1 MNRII
6 PILSLLAVAAS
17 CGETADNTCTQE
29 KNRECMLEHGQFCE
43 AGECVDPWSYGSPQW
58 SRCESDPHATAES
71 LHDKMVYF
79 EDIARR
85 LHIHPQLKWIAS
97 VSLPADPP
105 PDEQTATWQDVEV
118 WHSGENDGLFSGLY
132 LAAEAFRYGATRDP
146 EALEAINLLLE
157 GEKNRM
163 DITGVDGIFTRQM
176 IPPGVDGIACPA
188 DPAEYIP
195 DVEKDDNQWVRVES
209 SGCVATYDGAL
220 WVESGHCGLDDFAG
234 WCWLDN
240 VSKDEYAGHMFALG
254 VLYKLVDDPQV
265 QATVKDLLAKVGNH
279 LVDTRMQFTDW
290 DGRVT
295 EHGRLWA
302 MALDD
307 FPGFNAAMAL
317 AFIKMSAV
325 ATGEVKLDDWYH
337 DCLLQEGG
345 ELDCI
350 QQALETPQPYTEHLV
365 NAGMYVGQGSCTSN
379 WNNHSMHM
387 ASLHNLIWYERDPDL
402 RTEYQNSLELDVFN
416 PPDTPRALI
425 THHNAWYDFIYAAHK
440 HLGPESSGPAYAV
453 VEDAVCMLRQ
463 FPASKMP
470 VDLTCPPETCVL
482 SNCTNRFGNPI
493 IENAREVHERCIR
506 GFLWWTWPYSP
517 DDCTAQPQ
525 KILSPTDYL
534 LAYWMGRYY
543 GFITEGM

>member
-1 MNRII
+1 M
-6 PILSLLAVAAS
+6 LLVLAVSAS
-17 CGETADNTCTQE
+17 CGESDEARTCSE
-29 KNRECMLEHGQFCE
+29 KKNRECMLEYGQFCE
-43 AGECVDPWSYGSPQW
+43 QGKCVDPWEFGSPQW
-58 SRCESDPHATAES
+58 SRCENDLHATPES

-85 LHIHPQLKWIAS
+85 LHIHPELKWIAS
-97 VSLPADPP
+97 VYLPTSPP
-105 PDEQTATWQDVEV
+105 VDEKTATWQDVEA

-132 LAAEAFRYGATRDP
+132 MAAEAFRWAATNDAG
-146 EALEAINLLLE
+146 ALETIKLLLE

-176 IPPGVDGIACPA
+176 IPPGIDGIACPA

-195 DVEKDDNQWVRVES
+195 DVEKDDNQWVRVEQ
-209 SGCVATYDGAL
+209 SGCVATYNAGA
-220 WVESGHCGLDDFAG
+220 WVESAHCGLEAFAG

-254 VLYKLVDDPQV
+254 VIVKLVDDPEV
-265 QATVKDLLAKVGNH
+265 QSTAKDLLSRVGNH

-317 AFIKMSAV
+317 AFIKMTAA
-325 ATGEVKLDDWYH
+325 ATGEQKLHDWYH
-337 DCLLQEGG
+337 DCLLQAGG
-345 ELDCI
+345 QLDCI
-350 QQALETPQPYTEHLV
+350 QQALETPRPYTEHLS
-365 NAGMYVGQGSCTSN
+365 NAGMYVGEGSCVSN
-379 WNNHSMHM
+379 WNNHSMHLT
-387 ASLHNLIWYERDPDL
+387 SLHNLIWYELDPDL
-402 RTEYQNSLELDVFN
+402 RTAYQDSLETDVFN

-425 THHNAWYDFIYAAHK
+425 THHNSWYDFIYAAHK
-440 HLGPESSGPAYAV
+440 HLGPESSGPAYDV

-463 FPASKMP
+463 FPASKQP
-470 VDLTCPPETCVL
+470 VDLVCPPETCVL
-482 SNCTNRFGNPI
+482 SDCTNRFGNPI
-493 IENAREVHERCIR
+493 TENARQVHERCVS
-506 GFLWWTWPYSP
+506 GFLWWSWPYSP
-517 DDCTAQPQ
+517 NDCTGDPQ
-525 KILSPTDYL
+525 KILTPTDYL

-543 GFITEGM
+543 GFIAEDM